1 MAKIVYEIDIHKI
14 VKLNDLKASKKG
26 RDGAGWEI
34 RTEAELCSVIKFYGG
49 RLFLVGGGVRDGLL
63 GQEPH
68 DRDYVAVFTCGMAAA
83 RRLVSA
89 KHRGR
94 WGREYPVFRFRFEN
108 GEEVEL
114 SFATGT
120 IMEDL
125 SRRDLTINAMAI
137 DVATGVLI
145 DPFGG
150 QEDLRAGII
159 RHVNPQTF
167 NPLAAFRAA
176 RFACKMQANL
186 GRDFTVTTETLAVMN
201 NCRPD
206 AAPPHRIRFELRSA
220 SQTGLEDK
228 FFETLEA
235 AGIWLY
241 FRDIEEDYWGNTTE
255 PVVFL
260 QKF

>member
-1 MAKIVYEIDIHKI
+1 MAKIINEVNINELVKFNEI
-14 VKLNDLKASKKG
+14 KAAEEG

-34 RTEAELCSVIKFYGG
+34 RDETELCSVVKFYGG
-49 RLFLVGGGVRDGLL
+49 RLFLVGGAVRDGLL
-63 GQEPH
+63 GKEPH
-68 DRDYVAVFTCGMAAA
+68 DRDYVAIFTCGMAAA
-83 RRLVSA
+83 RRLVAA

-108 GEEVEL
+108 GAEVEL
-114 SFATGT
+114 SFTTGT

-159 RHVNPQTF
+159 RHVNPKSF

-176 RFACKMQANL
+176 RIACKMQAKL
-186 GRDFTVTTETLAVMN
+186 DSDFTVTAETLAVMN
-201 NCRPD
+201 NCHPD
-206 AAPPHRIRFELRSA
+206 AAPRHRIRFELRSA
-220 SQTGLEDK
+220 RQTGLEDK
-228 FFETLEA
+228 FFEILEA

-241 FRDIEEDYWGNTTE
+241 FQEIEEDYWGNTTE

>member
-1 MAKIVYEIDIHKI
+1 MAKIISEIDIEQI
-14 VKLNDLKASKKG
+14 VKFNKIKAAEKG

-34 RTEAELCSVIKFYGG
+34 RNEAELCSVVKFYGG
-49 RLFLVGGGVRDGLL
+49 RLFLVGGAVRDGLL

-83 RRLVSA
+83 RRVIA
-89 KHRGR
+89 ANHRGR

-114 SFATGT
+114 SFAAGT

-125 SRRDLTINAMAI
+125 SRRDITINAMAI
-137 DVATGVLI
+137 DVATGDLI

-159 RHVNPQTF
+159 RHVNPQSF
-167 NPLAAFRAA
+167 NSLAAFRAA
-176 RFACKMQANL
+176 RIACKMQANL
-186 GRDFTVTTETLAVMN
+186 GRDFTVTAETLAVMN
-201 NCRPD
+201 NCHPD
-206 AAPPHRIRFELRSA
+206 AAPHHRIRFELRSA
-220 SQTGLEDK
+220 RQTGLDDK
-228 FFETLEA
+228 FFSILEA

-241 FRDIEEDYWGNTTE
+241 FREIEEDYWGNTTE

-260 QKF
+260 QKL